1 MAKQKFDKTS
11 PGWYYSLFVLA
22 FTALGLLGIEL
33 PEDPAAMADKV
44 TTTLSDGGIFAV
56 VGILVSS
63 IIFPVWN
70 FKKKG
75 NKFNVKALTSS
86 TLFWVA
92 LTSAALSLTVLI
104 GFTVPDGTAEQIILA
119 VNAKDWGG
127 LLSVL
132 ALNIVNPLMRYLKD
146 RQPDTEPTLEG

>member
-1 MAKQKFDKTS
+1 MAKQKFDTTS

-33 PEDPAAMADKV
+33 PENPAEMAGKV

-56 VGILVSS
+56 VGVLVSS

-70 FKKKG
+70 FRKKG
-75 NKFNVKALTSS
+75 NKFNFKALAGS
-86 TLFWVA
+86 TLFWIA
-92 LTSAALSLTVLI
+92 LTSAVLSLTVLI

-146 RQPDTEPTLEG
+146 KQEQPNTLEG